1 MSSLLH
7 RRIRRPSAA
16 LLVAFA
22 ALFTALGGT
31 GYAALMITGANVANG
46 SLTGVDIENK
56 SLGGKEMKADTLKGT
71 QIKESSLGTVP
82 SADHAATADAA
93 TNATSAAKAADADTL
108 DGIDSAAL
116 MTVKPRVFE
125 ANYETNDN
133 FGDNATLGTLANLE
147 GGQYLVTAKLV
158 YDNDGA
164 FEEEHCTLHVPG
176 SDDTTTFQVGN
187 SETETINLQEAVSV
201 GSMWSASVSCTA
213 DPTDDM
219 LGPLSII
226 AVRLD

>member
-7 RRIRRPSAA
+7 RRIPRPSAA

-31 GYAALMITGANVANG
+31 GYAALMVTGANVANG

-56 SLGGKEMKADTLKGT
+56 SLGGKEMKADTLKGS

-82 SADHAATADAA
+82 SATHAATADSATTA
-93 TNATSAAKAADADTL
+93 TNATKAADADTI

-116 MTVKPRVFE
+116 MSVKQRSYE
-125 ANYETNDN
+125 AN
-133 FGDNATLGTLANLE
+133 FGDHENFSDGASLGLLSPMPAGE
-147 GGQYLVTAKLV
+147 YVVTAKLT

-164 FEEEHCTLHVPG
+164 VEEESCTLNVPG
-176 SDDTTTFQVGN
+176 ANDVTKFYPDNAGTVVT
-187 SETETINLQEAVSV
+187 LQEAVSA
-201 GSMWSASVSCTA
+201 GEPWGAMVSCTS
-213 DPTDDM
+213 DGNDDM
-219 LGPLSII
+219 FGNMSII
-226 AVRLD
+226 AVRVD

>member
-22 ALFTALGGT
+22 ALFTALSGT
-31 GYAALMITGANVANG
+31 GYAALLITGANVANG

-56 SLGGKEMKADTLKGT
+56 SLGGKEMKDNTLKGT
-71 QIKESSLGTVP
+71 KINESTLGTVP
-82 SADHAATADAA
+82 TADHAATADNAAHA
-93 TNATSAAKAADADTL
+93 TNADKAADADKL
-108 DGIDSAAL
+108 DGIDSASL

-125 ANYETNDN
+125 ANVGTIDN
-133 FGDNATLGTLANLE
+133 FGNNATLGTLANLA
-147 GGQYLVTAKLV
+147 GGQYLVTAKLT

-164 FEEEHCTLHVPG
+164 FEQETCTLDVPG
-176 SDDTTTFQVGN
+176 SNDATTFQVGA
-187 SETETINLQEAVSV
+187 SETETINMQEAVSV
-201 GSMWSASVSCTA
+201 VGMWAASVSCTA
-213 DPTDDM
+213 DPDDDM
-219 LGPLSII
+219 IGLLSIV